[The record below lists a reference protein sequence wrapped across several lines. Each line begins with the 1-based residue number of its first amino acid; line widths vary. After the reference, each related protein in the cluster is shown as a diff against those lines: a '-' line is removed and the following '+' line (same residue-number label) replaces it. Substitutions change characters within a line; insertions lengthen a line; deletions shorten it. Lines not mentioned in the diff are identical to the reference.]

1 MKFKFGLQKV
11 LTHRKIQED
20 LAQRDYQEILNI
32 LTAQQNDLQK
42 MFNSISD
49 ARADVAS
56 LEAKS
61 SPGLVERVKQIH
73 EFIKLQDIR
82 VAQQQEKIKQTE
94 KLVESKQEVLRQKA
108 MDKKIIERLKEK
120 KKRAFDEEQ
129 RKIQQKELDEL
140 VVMRSAHTKEV
151 EET

>member
-20 LAQRDYQEILNI
+20 LAQRDYQEILNV

-42 MFNSISD
+42 MFDSIFD

-94 KLVESKQEVLRQKA
+94 KLVEAKQEVLRQKA

-120 KKRAFDEEQ
+120 QKRAFDEEQ
-129 RKIQQKELDEL
+129 RRLQQKELDEL